1 MSSQCGGSLLLCLH
15 ILSIPRPLP
24 PSSPAIVVCE
34 CTRRETGSC
43 RLPVPPPPQGVE
55 AAGERESGGGQPG
68 PTKAP
73 FRPGGSGGGCATETW
88 EAEDGLSV
96 SSGFFFIK
104 KARGAC
110 VADTDAS

>member
-1 MSSQCGGSLLLCLH
+1 M
-15 ILSIPRPLP
+15 P
-24 PSSPAIVVCE
+24 V
-34 CTRRETGSC
+34 TGT
-43 RLPVPPPPQGVE
+43 PPPPQGVE

-68 PTKAP
+68 PTEAP